1 MVSTFLTPYPHT
13 QPNDLASLHLRRDQ
27 SLPVILSTQVTSAS
41 DQGYAEGVVTNTR
54 FGSFPHST
62 IIDRLWGSQIRASK
76 VDTGSRGR
84 PGRAKK
90 RKADEALDESS
101 QPSNVAGEAGVKQAE
116 VAESGFIHVLPPT
129 PENWTTSLPH
139 RTQVVYTPDYSYI
152 LHRLRARP
160 GSRLIEAGSGSGS
173 FTHAAAR
180 AVFSGYPKVA
190 LDTADTNGKEGEADV
205 EAPES
210 VKRRTFQAGRDEE
223 TGNHGQVFTYE
234 FHRERHEK
242 VKDEM
247 VQHGL
252 DSVVHAMHRNVYND
266 GFLVYDSNST
276 TTPSDPKSSPR
287 ANAVF
292 LDLPA
297 PWEALPHLTREPALD
312 GRPSV
317 LDPDSTVHICTFSP
331 CIEQAQKTV
340 SALRRYDWIDIEMVE
355 MQHKRVEV
363 RRDYTGLQ
371 YDGMRGANAFAADV
385 DEAVSRLR
393 DVEKRL
399 KDFHAGKPADDGSRA
414 GKRRQNNQQQQQ
426 QDTASK
432 LPFNEGT
439 LVHRTE
445 PELKTHTSYL
455 VFAILPRAWTEAD
468 ETAAQEK
475 WSRNVKI
482 SPHAPKS
489 QRQMKKQAKQR
500 EKSHK
505 QNGLSNDMSDAIEAP
520 AGVEEGHMHHS

>member
-1 MVSTFLTPYPHT
+1 MVSTFLSPQSHT
-13 QPNDLASLHLRRDQ
+13 QLNDLASLHLRRDQ
-27 SLPVILSTQVTSAS
+27 SLPVILSTSVTSAS
-41 DQGYAEGVVTNTR
+41 EQGYAEGVVTNTR

-62 IIDRLWGSQIRASK
+62 IIGRPWGSQIRASK

-84 PGRAKK
+84 AGKASNKK
-90 RKADEALDESS
+90 RKFDDGNVIEAD
-101 QPSNVAGEAGVKQAE
+101 SNAGGETENVKQAE

-152 LHRLRARP
+152 LNRIRARP

-180 AVFSGYPKVA
+180 AVFNGYSKSSGATVGGSGKG
-190 LDTADTNGKEGEADV
+190 DDADTGASGAETEVEKENPNEDEA
-205 EAPES
+205 A
-210 VKRRTFQAGRDEE
+210 RTGR
-223 TGNHGQVFTYE
+223 VFTYE

-242 VKDEM
+242 VKEEM

-252 DSVVHAMHRNVYND
+252 DPIVHAMHRDVYND
-266 GFLVYDSNST
+266 GFLIYDSDSK
-276 TTPSDPKSSPR
+276 PAHSSKKASVG
-287 ANAVF
+287 ANAIF

-297 PWEALPHLTREPALD
+297 PWEALPHLTRLPGQDET
-312 GRPSV
+312 PSV

-340 SALRRYDWIDIEMVE
+340 SALRRHDWIDIEMVE
-355 MQHKRVEV
+355 MQHKRIEV

-371 YDGMRGANAFAADV
+371 YDGMRAANAYAVDV
-385 DEAVSRLR
+385 DEAVCRLR
-393 DVEKRL
+393 DVEQRL
-399 KDFHAGKPADDGSRA
+399 KDFHAGKTPDSDNKA
-414 GKRRQNNQQQQQ
+414 GKRKHNNQQQQQ
-426 QDTASK
+426 QDAGNK
-432 LPFNEGT
+432 LPFNEGR

-455 VFAILPRAWTEAD
+455 VFAVLPRAWTEED
-468 ETAAQEK
+468 EVRAQEK
-475 WSRNVKI
+475 WSKNIKI

-489 QRQMKKQAKQR
+489 QRQLKKQAKQKAKGQR
-500 EKSHK
+500 QDEVKS
-505 QNGLSNDMSDAIEAP
+505 EAP
-520 AGVEEGHMHHS
+520 DMTEAGNAMHTGI